1 MTTENNP
8 GNSIDQQESSEIE
21 KPKSSFCLLESEIKI
36 ATPRI
41 SENLAWMPALEA
53 PVCDKEKQETTR
65 NDD

>member
-53 PVCDKEKQETTR
+53 PVCNEQREEPIRK
-65 NDD
+65 DD